1 LAAIVWF
8 FGSAAFGFEY
18 SEADLQHVS
27 AASVAASVDG
37 PTTPFM
43 QTALLSKMAAQGA
56 VRGGSLTLAG
66 VQSGFQKIL
75 SQGSSSPAAQV
86 ASDAYMIYCHTVNIT
101 VMEDLAADGP
111 LHLMGIADPDFVA
124 YDVGKPM
131 MPGGLV
137 NRISLGNQAGKA
149 DETAKIEKTTLQP
162 AAKTPEERSRHTA
175 TPMPPSLDPV
185 AICSTCDDGMDAT
198 TYLKYYGCGQ
208 VRVTWIVDGG
218 QSQQTMAIGSSTA
231 RKNLTR
237 QGFTTIQFGPHRR
250 TDSCA
255 RASHHYFQQ

>member
-149 DETAKIEKTTLQP
+149 DETAKIEKTNLQP
-162 AAKTPEERSRHTA
+162 LRRRYGRDDLSEVLRMRTSARDLDRRWRAVTADHGHRLFYCAQESDAARVHHHTVR
-175 TPMPPSLDPV
+175 PPSSYRFLCPSLPSLFPTV
-185 AICSTCDDGMDAT
+185 TPSIRLHCRCSRLAI
-198 TYLKYYGCGQ
+198 
-208 VRVTWIVDGG
+208 
-218 QSQQTMAIGSSTA
+218 TA
-231 RKNLTR
+231 
-237 QGFTTIQFGPHRR
+237 
-250 TDSCA
+250 
-255 RASHHYFQQ
+255 